1 MKRRQGTGG
10 AVTHSE
16 VFFDLGH
23 QGRVDHPRREVQ
35 QEDGRQQQ
43 DRADTADE
51 RPPVLRVPMAGCCLI
66 GVFFHGWKRCFL
78 FRTRAQSRPRRLIPL
93 TPYRIRHCF
102 SRVSK
107 APKFHITQPYLF
119 QQLFSKTSKVSP
131 DFLSCSCHK
140 SLNALFLHLFYPFW
154 GYCFSKKVYYFVSLI
169 WSRSF
174 GLERKELRQAISKTS
189 RMPLD
194 LQNCQIIMHSFT

>member
-1 MKRRQGTGG
+1 MPHKRFQTCHAHGVIDAEIAEKGHLWTETSLIPKYVRHQFIDVINSPRRPWPGPKPLKRRQGTGG

-35 QEDGRQQQ
+35 REDGRQQQ

-78 FRTRAQSRPRRLIPL
+78 FRTRAHSRSRRLIPL
-93 TPYRIRHCF
+93 TPYRIRRCF
-102 SRVSK
+102 SRVTK

-119 QQLFSKTSKVSP
+119 Q
-131 DFLSCSCHK
+131 
-140 SLNALFLHLFYPFW
+140 
-154 GYCFSKKVYYFVSLI
+154 
-169 WSRSF
+169 
-174 GLERKELRQAISKTS
+174 
-189 RMPLD
+189 
-194 LQNCQIIMHSFT
+194 